1 MFVRLFLSLLQKT
14 KVILIELQWFF
25 ITHKAFSRHSIFYL
39 CQKIKTPFM
48 SKSRYIQLIL
58 ILGSLTALGP
68 FSIDMYL
75 PGFAGIAA
83 DLNTT
88 VANVSMTLSSYFI
101 GISAGQLLYGPLL
114 DRFGRKKP
122 LFIGLLVYILAS
134 LGCVY
139 VIDIDTFIGLR
150 FIQAIG
156 SCAATVAS
164 VSMVRDLFP
173 VKDIPKV
180 FSLLM
185 LVVGLSPMLAPTV
198 GGYVTEYYSW
208 HTVFFI
214 LMCMGIVILLAAQ
227 LGLPNSFQPD
237 KTISL
242 KPKPIITNFIN
253 IIKEPQFYTYAF
265 TGAIA
270 FSGLFTYV
278 AASPI
283 LFMDIFKVDAK
294 TYGWIFAFM
303 SLSFIGSSQ
312 LNSVLLKRFSS
323 EQMIYSALIL
333 QSVISILFLVLAL
346 NNLLGL
352 YETITMLFLFLGCL
366 GTSNPNTASLTLAPF
381 SRNAGSASALMGAIQ
396 LGLGALASFA
406 VGVFVKDTISPMVVI
421 MTTTTLLAFLILKI
435 GKRNIKKTIAI
446 EEEIT
451 IVP

>member
-1 MFVRLFLSLLQKT
+1 MTT
-14 KVILIELQWFF
+14 K
-25 ITHKAFSRHSIFYL
+25 KY
-39 CQKIKTPFM
+39 IK
-48 SKSRYIQLIL
+48 LIL

-75 PGFAGIAA
+75 PGFSGIAK

-88 VANVSMTLSSYFI
+88 VAKVSMSLSSYFI

-122 LFIGLLVYILAS
+122 LFIGLMVYILAS

-139 VIDIDTFIGLR
+139 VTDIDSFILLR

-164 VSMVRDLFP
+164 VAMVRDLFP

-185 LVVGLSPMLAPTV
+185 LVLGLSPMLAPTI
-198 GGYVTEYYSW
+198 GGYVTEDYGW
-208 HTVFFI
+208 HMVFLI
-214 LMCMGIVILLAAQ
+214 LMCMGIAILIASQ
-227 LGLPNSFQPD
+227 LGLPNSYKPD
-237 KTISL
+237 TSISL
-242 KPKPIITNFIN
+242 KPKPIISNFLKVL
-253 IIKEPQFYTYAF
+253 KEPQFFTYAF
-265 TGAIA
+265 TGSIA

-283 LFMDIFKVDAK
+283 VFMDIYDVDAK

-303 SLSFIGSSQ
+303 SVSFIGSSQ
-312 LNSVLLKRFSS
+312 LNSLLLKKFSS
-323 EQMIYSALIL
+323 EQMIFAALIT
-333 QSVISILFLVLAL
+333 QSVISIVFLVLSL

-352 YETITMLFLFLGCL
+352 YETIIMLFLFLGCL
-366 GTSNPNTASLTLAPF
+366 GISNPNTAGLTMAPF
-381 SRNAGSASALMGAIQ
+381 AKNAGSASALMGAIQ

-406 VGVFVKDTISPMVVI
+406 VGIFVIDSVTPMVVI
-421 MTTTTLLAFLILKI
+421 MASTTIIAFIVLNI
-435 GKRNIKKTIAI
+435 GKRFIKQKVEIAADENTVI
-446 EEEIT
+446 AH
-451 IVP
+451 

>member
-1 MFVRLFLSLLQKT
+1 MSNTEMT
-14 KVILIELQWFF
+14 K
-25 ITHKAFSRHSIFYL
+25 KKY
-39 CQKIKTPFM
+39 IK
-48 SKSRYIQLIL
+48 LIL

-75 PGFAGIAA
+75 PGFAGIAK
-83 DLNTT
+83 DLNTS

-134 LGCVY
+134 LGCAFVT
-139 VIDIDTFIGLR
+139 DIDTFIGLR
-150 FIQAIG
+150 FIQAVG

-185 LVVGLSPMLAPTV
+185 LVVGLSPMLAPTI
-198 GGYVTEYYSW
+198 GGYVTEDYGW
-208 HTVFFI
+208 HTVFLI
-214 LMCMGIVILLAAQ
+214 LMCMGIVILIAAQ
-227 LGLPNSFQPD
+227 IVLPNSYLPD
-237 KTISL
+237 TSISL
-242 KPKPIITNFIN
+242 KPKPIISNFIS
-253 IIKEPQFYTYAF
+253 ILKEPQFYTYAF
-265 TGAIA
+265 AGAIA

-283 LFMDIFKVDAK
+283 LFMDIFEVDGK

-303 SLSFIGSSQ
+303 SLSFISASQ
-312 LNSVLLKRFSS
+312 LNSLLLRKFNS
-323 EQMIYSALIL
+323 EQMILGALIS
-333 QSVISILFLVLAL
+333 QSVISVLFLILAI

-352 YETITMLFLFLGCL
+352 YETIAMLFLFLACL
-366 GTSNPNTASLTLAPF
+366 GISNPNTAGLTLAPF
-381 SRNAGSASALMGAIQ
+381 ARNAGSASALMGAIQ

-406 VGVFVKDTISPMVVI
+406 VGVFVKNSMLPMVWI
-421 MTTTTLLAFLILKI
+421 MTTSTVLALIILII
-435 GKRNIKKTIAI
+435 GKRNIKKTITTSAD
-446 EEEIT
+446 EI
-451 IVP
+451 VMAH

>member
-1 MFVRLFLSLLQKT
+1 MTT
-14 KVILIELQWFF
+14 KKYI
-25 ITHKAFSRHSIFYL
+25 
-39 CQKIKTPFM
+39 KI
-48 SKSRYIQLIL
+48 IL

-75 PGFAGIAA
+75 PGFSGIAK

-88 VANVSMTLSSYFI
+88 VARVSMSLSSYFI

-122 LFIGLLVYILAS
+122 LFIGLMVYIIAS

-139 VIDIDTFIGLR
+139 VTDIDSFILLR
-150 FIQAIG
+150 FIQAVG

-164 VSMVRDLFP
+164 VAMVRDLFP

-185 LVVGLSPMLAPTV
+185 LVLGLSPMLAPTI
-198 GGYVTEYYSW
+198 GGYVTEDYGW

-214 LMCMGIVILLAAQ
+214 LMCMGIAILIASQ
-227 LGLPNSFQPD
+227 IGLPNSYKPD
-237 KTISL
+237 TSISL
-242 KPKPIITNFIN
+242 KPKPIISNFLKVL
-253 IIKEPQFYTYAF
+253 KEPQFYTYAF
-265 TGAIA
+265 TGSIA

-283 LFMDIFKVDAK
+283 IFMDIYHVDAK

-303 SLSFIGSSQ
+303 SVSFIGSSQ
-312 LNSVLLKRFSS
+312 LNSLLLKKFSS
-323 EQMIYSALIL
+323 EQMIFAALIT
-333 QSVISILFLVLAL
+333 QSIVSIVFLVLSL

-352 YETITMLFLFLGCL
+352 YETIIMLFLFLGCL
-366 GTSNPNTASLTLAPF
+366 GISNPNTAGLTMAPF
-381 SRNAGSASALMGAIQ
+381 AKNAGSASALMGAIQ

-406 VGVFVKDTISPMVVI
+406 VGIFVIDSVTPMVVI
-421 MTTTTLLAFLILKI
+421 MTVTTIIAFIVLNF
-435 GKRNIKKTIAI
+435 GKRF
-446 EEEIT
+446 IT
-451 IVP
+451 QKVELPAGEDSIIGH

>member
-1 MFVRLFLSLLQKT
+1 
-14 KVILIELQWFF
+14 
-25 ITHKAFSRHSIFYL
+25 
-39 CQKIKTPFM
+39 M
-48 SKSRYIQLIL
+48 SKSKYLQLIL

-75 PGFAGIAA
+75 PGFSGIAK
-83 DLNTT
+83 DLNTN
-88 VANVSMTLSSYFI
+88 VAKVSMTLSSYFI

-139 VIDIDTFIGLR
+139 VNDIDTFIGLR
-150 FIQAIG
+150 FIQAVG

-173 VKDIPKV
+173 VRDTPKV

-185 LVVGLSPMLAPTV
+185 LVVGLSPMLAPTL
-198 GGYVTEYYSW
+198 GGYVTEYYGW

-214 LMCMGIVILLAAQ
+214 LMCMGIVILIAAQ
-227 LGLPNSFQPD
+227 LGLPDSFTPD
-237 KTISL
+237 RTISL
-242 KPKPIITNFIN
+242 KPKPIISNFIS
-253 IIKEPQFYTYAF
+253 ILKEPQFYTYAL
-265 TGAIA
+265 TGAVA

-283 LFMDIFKVDAK
+283 VFMDVFDVDAK

-323 EQMIYSALIL
+323 EQMIYSALII
-333 QSVISILFLVLAL
+333 QSIISILFLVLAVYD
-346 NNLLGL
+346 LLGL
-352 YETITMLFLFLGCL
+352 YETIFMLFLFLGCL
-366 GTSNPNTASLTLAPF
+366 GISNPNTAGLTLAPF
-381 SRNAGSASALMGAIQ
+381 SKNAGSASALMGALQ
-396 LGLGALASFA
+396 LGLGALVSFA
-406 VGVFVKDTISPMVVI
+406 VGVFVKDSIIPMVII
-421 MTTTTLLAFLILKI
+421 MTSTTILAFIILNLGRKKI
-435 GKRNIKKTIAI
+435 KRLL
-446 EEEIT
+446 
-451 IVP
+451 

>member
-1 MFVRLFLSLLQKT
+1 MAFTLMTKT
-14 KVILIELQWFF
+14 K
-25 ITHKAFSRHSIFYL
+25 Y
-39 CQKIKTPFM
+39 IK
-48 SKSRYIQLIL
+48 LIL

-75 PGFAGIAA
+75 PGFAGIAK
-83 DLNTT
+83 DLNTS

-114 DRFGRKKP
+114 DRYGRKKP
-122 LFIGLLVYILAS
+122 LFIGLLIYILAS
-134 LGCVY
+134 LGCVF
-139 VIDIDTFIGLR
+139 VTDIDAFIGLR
-150 FIQAIG
+150 FVQAVG

-185 LVVGLSPMLAPTV
+185 LVVGLSPMLAPTI
-198 GGYVTEYYSW
+198 GGYVTEEYGW

-227 LGLPNSFQPD
+227 IGLPNTFKPD
-237 KTISL
+237 TSISL
-242 KPKPIITNFIN
+242 KPKPIINNFI
-253 IIKEPQFYTYAF
+253 IILKEPQFYTYAF
-265 TGAIA
+265 TGAVA

-283 LFMDIFKVDAK
+283 LFMDIFEVNGK

-303 SLSFIGSSQ
+303 SLSFISASQ
-312 LNSVLLKRFSS
+312 LNSLLLRKFTS
-323 EQMIYSALIL
+323 EQMILGALIS
-333 QSVISILFLVLAL
+333 QSLISVLFLILAT

-352 YETITMLFLFLGCL
+352 YETIAMLFLFLACL
-366 GTSNPNTASLTLAPF
+366 GISNPNTAGLTLAPF

-396 LGLGALASFA
+396 LGLGAIASFA
-406 VGVFVKDTISPMVVI
+406 VGVFVKNSMLPMVII
-421 MTTTTLLAFLILKI
+421 MAVSTIFALIILI
-435 GKRNIKKTIAI
+435 FGKRKIKKTIATSPD
-446 EEEIT
+446 EGPA
-451 IVP
+451 IVH

>member
-1 MFVRLFLSLLQKT
+1 MT
-14 KVILIELQWFF
+14 DLINLP
-25 ITHKAFSRHSIFYL
+25 L
-39 CQKIKTPFM
+39 QKIKTAALNNNTAM
-48 SKSRYIQLIL
+48 SRKRYIKLIL

-75 PGFAGIAA
+75 PGFSGIAK

-134 LGCVY
+134 LGCVF
-139 VIDIDTFIGLR
+139 VTDIDTFIGLR
-150 FIQAIG
+150 FIQAVG

-185 LVVGLSPMLAPTV
+185 LVVGLSPMLAPTI
-198 GGYVTEYYSW
+198 GGYVTADYGW

-214 LMCMGIVILLAAQ
+214 LMCMGIVIMIAAQ
-227 LGLPNSFQPD
+227 LILPNTYLPD
-237 KTISL
+237 TSISL
-242 KPKPIITNFIN
+242 KPKPIITNFIS
-253 IIKEPQFYTYAF
+253 ILKEPQFYTYAF
-265 TGAIA
+265 AGAIA

-303 SLSFIGSSQ
+303 SLSFISASQ
-312 LNSVLLKRFSS
+312 LNSLLLRKFNS
-323 EQMIYSALIL
+323 EQMIFGALIS
-333 QSVISILFLVLAL
+333 QTFIVSLFLLLLV
-346 NNLLGL
+346 NDLLGL
-352 YETITMLFLFLGCL
+352 YGTITMLFLFLACL
-366 GTSNPNTASLTLAPF
+366 GISNPNTAGLTLAPF
-381 SRNAGSASALMGAIQ
+381 ARNAGSASALMGAIQ
-396 LGLGALASFA
+396 LGLGAFVSFL
-406 VGVFVKDTISPMVVI
+406 VGVFVHNSTVPMVAI
-421 MTTTTLLAFLILKI
+421 MAVTTILALIILILGRK
-435 GKRNIKKTIAI
+435 KIKKTIAI
-446 EEEIT
+446 SSDEEIVT
-451 IVP
+451 VH

>member
-1 MFVRLFLSLLQKT
+1 MIHSEMTQK
-14 KVILIELQWFF
+14 K
-25 ITHKAFSRHSIFYL
+25 Y
-39 CQKIKTPFM
+39 IK
-48 SKSRYIQLIL
+48 LIL

-75 PGFAGIAA
+75 PGFAGIAK
-83 DLNTT
+83 DLNTS

-134 LGCVY
+134 LGCAFVT
-139 VIDIDTFIGLR
+139 DIDTFIGLR
-150 FIQAIG
+150 FIQAVG

-198 GGYVTEYYSW
+198 GGYVTTYYGW

-214 LMCMGIVILLAAQ
+214 LMVMGIIILVAAQ
-227 LGLPNSFQPD
+227 IILPNTFIPD
-237 KTISL
+237 TTISL
-242 KPKPIITNFIN
+242 KPKPIITNFLQIV
-253 IIKEPQFYTYAF
+253 KVPQFYTYAF

-283 LFMDIFKVDAK
+283 LFMDIFKVDGK

-303 SLSFIGSSQ
+303 SLSFISASQ
-312 LNSVLLKRFSS
+312 LNSILLRKFTS
-323 EQMIYSALIL
+323 EQMIFGALIT
-333 QSVISILFLVLAL
+333 QSVISVLFLILAS
-346 NNLLGL
+346 NDLLGL
-352 YETITMLFLFLGCL
+352 YETIAMLFLFLACL
-366 GTSNPNTASLTLAPF
+366 GISNPNTAGLTLAPF

-406 VGVFVKDTISPMVVI
+406 VGVFVKSSMLPMVLI
-421 MTTTTLLAFLILKI
+421 MTTSTVLALIILII
-435 GKRNIKKTIAI
+435 GKRKIKKTITTSGD
-446 EEEIT
+446 EI
-451 IVP
+451 VMAH

>member
-1 MFVRLFLSLLQKT
+1 MTT
-14 KVILIELQWFF
+14 K
-25 ITHKAFSRHSIFYL
+25 KY
-39 CQKIKTPFM
+39 IK
-48 SKSRYIQLIL
+48 LIL

-75 PGFAGIAA
+75 PGFSGIAK

-88 VANVSMTLSSYFI
+88 VAKVSMSLSSYFI

-139 VIDIDTFIGLR
+139 VADIDSFILLR
-150 FIQAIG
+150 FVQAIG

-164 VSMVRDLFP
+164 VAMVRDLFP

-185 LVVGLSPMLAPTV
+185 LVLGLSPMLAPTI
-198 GGYVTEYYSW
+198 GGYVTEDYGW
-208 HTVFFI
+208 HTVFLI
-214 LMCMGIVILLAAQ
+214 LMCMGIAILIAAQ
-227 LGLPNSFQPD
+227 VGLPNSYKPD
-237 KTISL
+237 TSISL
-242 KPKPIITNFIN
+242 KPKPIISNFLKVL
-253 IIKEPQFYTYAF
+253 KEPQFFTYAF
-265 TGAIA
+265 TGSIS

-283 LFMDIFKVDAK
+283 IFMDIYHVDAK

-303 SLSFIGSSQ
+303 SVSFIGSSQ
-312 LNSVLLKRFSS
+312 LNSVLLKKFSS
-323 EQMIYSALIL
+323 EQMIFGALIT
-333 QSVISILFLVLAL
+333 QSVIAIVFLILAV

-352 YETITMLFLFLGCL
+352 YETIAMLFLFLGCL
-366 GTSNPNTASLTLAPF
+366 GISNPNTAGLTMAPF
-381 SRNAGSASALMGAIQ
+381 AKNAGSASALMGAIQ

-406 VGVFVKDTISPMVVI
+406 VGVFVKDSVAPMVLI
-421 MTTTTLLAFLILKI
+421 MTSTTIIAFIVLNI
-435 GKRNIKKTIAI
+435 GKRFIKEKV
-446 EEEIT
+446 E
-451 IVP
+451 VSKDDDVLVGH

>member
-1 MFVRLFLSLLQKT
+1 MTT
-14 KVILIELQWFF
+14 KKYI
-25 ITHKAFSRHSIFYL
+25 
-39 CQKIKTPFM
+39 KI
-48 SKSRYIQLIL
+48 IL

-75 PGFAGIAA
+75 PGFSGIAK

-88 VANVSMTLSSYFI
+88 VAKVSMSLSSYFI

-122 LFIGLLVYILAS
+122 LFIGLMVYIIAS

-139 VIDIDTFIGLR
+139 VTDIDSFILLR
-150 FIQAIG
+150 FIQAVG

-164 VSMVRDLFP
+164 VAMVRDLFP

-185 LVVGLSPMLAPTV
+185 LVLGLSPMLAPTI
-198 GGYVTEYYSW
+198 GGYVTEDYGW

-214 LMCMGIVILLAAQ
+214 LMCMGIAILIASQ
-227 LGLPNSFQPD
+227 IGLPNSYKPD
-237 KTISL
+237 TSISL
-242 KPKPIITNFIN
+242 KPKPIISNFLKVL
-253 IIKEPQFYTYAF
+253 KEPQFYTYAF
-265 TGAIA
+265 TGSIA

-283 LFMDIFKVDAK
+283 IFMDIYHVDAK

-303 SLSFIGSSQ
+303 SVSFIGSSQ
-312 LNSVLLKRFSS
+312 LNSLLLKKFSS
-323 EQMIYSALIL
+323 EQMIFAALIT
-333 QSVISILFLVLAL
+333 QSIVSIVFLVLSL

-352 YETITMLFLFLGCL
+352 YETIIMLFLFLGCL
-366 GTSNPNTASLTLAPF
+366 GISNPNTAGLTMAPF
-381 SRNAGSASALMGAIQ
+381 AKNAGSASALMGAIQ

-406 VGVFVKDTISPMVVI
+406 VGIFVIDSVTPMVVI
-421 MTTTTLLAFLILKI
+421 MTVTTIIAFIVLNF
-435 GKRNIKKTIAI
+435 GKRF
-446 EEEIT
+446 IT
-451 IVP
+451 QKVELPAGEDSIISH

>member
-1 MFVRLFLSLLQKT
+1 MTT
-14 KVILIELQWFF
+14 K
-25 ITHKAFSRHSIFYL
+25 KY
-39 CQKIKTPFM
+39 IK
-48 SKSRYIQLIL
+48 LIL

-75 PGFAGIAA
+75 PGFSGIAK
-83 DLNTT
+83 DLHTT
-88 VANVSMTLSSYFI
+88 VAKVSMSLSSYFI

-139 VIDIDTFIGLR
+139 VADIDSFILLR
-150 FIQAIG
+150 FVQAIG

-164 VSMVRDLFP
+164 VAMVRDLFP

-185 LVVGLSPMLAPTV
+185 LVLGLSPMLAPTI
-198 GGYVTEYYSW
+198 GGYVTEDYGW

-214 LMCMGIVILLAAQ
+214 LMCMGIAILIAAQ
-227 LGLPNSFQPD
+227 VGLPNSYKPD
-237 KTISL
+237 TSISL
-242 KPKPIITNFIN
+242 KPKPIISNFLKVL
-253 IIKEPQFYTYAF
+253 KEPQFFTYAF
-265 TGAIA
+265 TGSIS

-283 LFMDIFKVDAK
+283 IFMDIYHVDAK

-303 SLSFIGSSQ
+303 SVSFIGSSQ
-312 LNSVLLKRFSS
+312 LNSVLLKKFSS
-323 EQMIYSALIL
+323 EQMIFGALIT
-333 QSVISILFLVLAL
+333 QSVIASVFLILAV

-352 YETITMLFLFLGCL
+352 YETIAMLFLFLGCL
-366 GTSNPNTASLTLAPF
+366 GISNPNTAGLTMAPF
-381 SRNAGSASALMGAIQ
+381 AKNAGSASALMGAIQ

-406 VGVFVKDTISPMVVI
+406 VGVFVKDSVVPMVVI
-421 MTTTTLLAFLILKI
+421 MTSTTIIAFIVLNI
-435 GKRNIKKTIAI
+435 GKRFIKEKVEVSKDDDVLAGH
-446 EEEIT
+446 
-451 IVP
+451 